1 MTNLSFSQGIANVAQ
16 DLCFSTEYLVS
27 IYETYVKNGRA
38 CGRDGIHPR
47 SLEAGIESTCEQIAE
62 KLNDGSYRFTRY
74 REQLR
79 LKGAGRPPRLL
90 SIPTARDRIALRAVA
105 DYLSLVSPNHK
116 PKIPQHCAW
125 DVYKTLKTTK
135 YDAFVR
141 LDVKD
146 FYPSISHDL
155 LLKSLS
161 RLSIAPEVRAVVMR
175 AVRTPTAPDLERP
188 LDRNLR
194 GVPQGLAISNIL
206 AEFVAAHVD
215 QALQALGPCSYFRY
229 VDDVILF
236 CPGAKVPFFA
246 REAPR
251 VFREHQL
258 ETHDIGP
265 KFKSKVGYL
274 DKGFDYL
281 GYEFIGDKI
290 TVRKKSVHQ
299 LESRIARAFTAYRRT
314 VEANKDGEAAE
325 EIMEEAV
332 RRCLR
337 EVNLLVTGF
346 TFKRTER
353 GWIQYYRQ
361 MNDYKLLNKE
371 GYSRGF
377 LRIVGAPS

>member
-1 MTNLSFSQGIANVAQ
+1 
-16 DLCFSTEYLVS
+16 
-27 IYETYVKNGRA
+27 
-38 CGRDGIHPR
+38 
-47 SLEAGIESTCEQIAE
+47 
-62 KLNDGSYRFTRY
+62 
-74 REQLR
+74 
-79 LKGAGRPPRLL
+79 
-90 SIPTARDRIALRAVA
+90 
-105 DYLSLVSPNHK
+105 
-116 PKIPQHCAW
+116 
-125 DVYKTLKTTK
+125 
-135 YDAFVR
+135 
-141 LDVKD
+141 
-146 FYPSISHDL
+146 
-155 LLKSLS
+155 
-161 RLSIAPEVRAVVMR
+161 MR

-188 LDRNLR
+188 LERNLR

-206 AEFVAAHVD
+206 AEFVAAQVD
-215 QALQALGPCSYFRY
+215 QAVQALGPCSYFRY

-236 CPGAKVPFFA
+236 CPGVKVPFFA
-246 REAPR
+246 REARR
-251 VFREHQL
+251 VFSEHQL
-258 ETHDIGP
+258 ETHRIGP

-314 VEANKDGEAAE
+314 VEANKDGEAAD

-361 MNDYKLLNKE
+361 MNDYKLLNKLDATVRHFTRRFALPSYFE
-371 GYSRGF
+371 PREFKRAYWAARFPNARNFGYIPNWDKFTIEQKREVVEDILGSSRAWTMSDHEVGEKF
-377 LRIVGAPS
+377 LELAERFSSEFEKDIGPVS